1 MYVEASPLPPL
12 IPPARNEGHADARP
26 PNLWAALGLIV
37 LYFLLQAASSAIVVL
52 VIEVAEGFNL
62 QRNVAHLGAAA
73 LTVLAQPDVQA
84 VTAMLALS
92 VSASLTLWVAYRRWP
107 RLWSLALP
115 PGFGFTL
122 PARPQYFVL
131 AVVVGLAAPMLGG
144 LLTHLLAHDHDVSQN
159 IQQLG
164 RSASPGLRIPL
175 VLVVTSLGPLVE
187 ELLFRGVLLSA
198 LMQLAWIPR
207 WRVRWAM
214 VISSLVFAL
223 VHLPGLHWQ
232 WYAVP
237 QLMLL
242 ALVLAWL
249 RLRSGSIWP
258 GALAHGTY
266 NLLAVAAWLV
276 ATHLPG

>member
-1 MYVEASPLPPL
+1 
-12 IPPARNEGHADARP
+12 
-26 PNLWAALGLIV
+26 
-37 LYFLLQAASSAIVVL
+37 
-52 VIEVAEGFNL
+52 
-62 QRNVAHLGAAA
+62 
-73 LTVLAQPDVQA
+73 
-84 VTAMLALS
+84 MLALS